1 MTDVNQLITE
11 HLDVWASAIEK
22 KSSAG
27 RGNGGAVS
35 LYGIKKLREL
45 ILELAVRGQLVPQYG
60 TDEPADALLEKLN
73 HQQADMFARGLIKKP
88 KPLAK
93 ITGDDTPFVIPSG
106 WEWCRISQLGHDWGQ
121 KVPDNKFTYIDVG
134 SIDKELGLVSEPT
147 VLGASKA
154 PSRARKLVRQGTVIY
169 STVRPYL
176 LNIAVV
182 TEDFEPEPIASTAFA
197 IVHPFEG
204 VLADYLYRYL
214 RSPTFISYV
223 EGCQTGIAYPAI
235 NDKQFFSGLV
245 PLPPTAEQQR
255 IVAKVDELMRLCDA
269 LERQAED
276 SLKAHQT
283 LVETCLATLTNSQT
297 PEELTQNWTRI
308 EAHFDTLF
316 TTEESVDQL
325 LEAVVSLAVQGRLSE
340 QSSADNPFGSYWN
353 EIRSTKNSL
362 ASKLGARKK
371 KPIPEIDLHLAP
383 FAVPEAW
390 EWVRLDDVVDIA
402 GGITKGRKL
411 SGRKTFQFPYLRVA
425 NVQRGY
431 LDLEEIKEI
440 ALPLEEVEKYQL
452 QSGDLLITEGGDW
465 DKVGRTAVWRCEL
478 DVMGH
483 QNHVFRARKL
493 ISEQIEDWF
502 ELYLNSAF
510 ARDYFA
516 GSSKQTTN
524 LASINMTQLRSCM
537 VPMPPID
544 EQKRI
549 LAQVKSFRRLAARLK
564 QRISASARVQ
574 SSIADIFT
582 SKFTEETCV

>member
-1 MTDVNQLITE
+1 MKDVNHLITE
-11 HLDVWASAIEK
+11 HLDIWTSAIEK

-27 RGNGGAVS
+27 RGNSGAVC

-45 ILELAVRGQLVPQYG
+45 ILELAVRGQLVPQDG

-93 ITGDDTPFVIPSG
+93 ITDDDIPFVTPSG
-106 WEWCRISQLGHDWGQ
+106 WKWCRISQLGHDWGQ
-121 KVPDNKFTYIDVG
+121 KVPDNTITYIDVG

-147 VLGASKA
+147 VLGARKA

-245 PLPPTAEQQR
+245 PLPPTAEQNR

-269 LERQAED
+269 LERQTED

-297 PEELTQNWTRI
+297 PEDLTQNWTRI
-308 EAHFDTLF
+308 EAQFDTLF
-316 TTEESVDQL
+316 TTEKSIQA
-325 LEAVVSLAVQGRLSE
+325 LEAAIVELGVTGLLVP
-340 QSSADNPFGSYWN
+340 QSDADEPA
-353 EIRSTKNSL
+353 TQL
-362 ASKLGARKK
+362 M
-371 KPIPEIDLHLAP
+371 
-383 FAVPEAW
+383 
-390 EWVRLDDVVDIA
+390 
-402 GGITKGRKL
+402 
-411 SGRKTFQFPYLRVA
+411 QRVA
-425 NVQRGY
+425 NDIAAYSKLNRIRPVKPTRITEKESKAERLPSGWIETRLSSLFRVVTDGDHQAPPRAGDGIAFLTIGNISSGQLRFEGCRRVPNDYYNGLPAYRTPGLGDILYTVVGATYGRPVLVEADEKFCVQRH
-431 LDLEEIKEI
+431 I
-440 ALPLEEVEKYQL
+440 AILKPSE
-452 QSGDLLITEGGDW
+452 
-465 DKVGRTAVWRCEL
+465 EL
-478 DVMGH
+478 DVDYLVWLLKSAWVYNQASEGITGSA
-483 QNHVFRARKL
+483 QPTLALKPLRNFLVFLPPRA
-493 ISEQIEDWF
+493 EQERI
-502 ELYLNSAF
+502 
-510 ARDYFA
+510 
-516 GSSKQTTN
+516 SSKIKQLHQITAQIRNNISMSEKTKIS
-524 LASINMTQLRSCM
+524 LAGTL
-537 VPMPPID
+537 
-544 EQKRI
+544 
-549 LAQVKSFRRLAARLK
+549 
-564 QRISASARVQ
+564 
-574 SSIADIFT
+574 T
-582 SKFTEETCV
+582 SKMH